1 MKLKTRIKMPK
12 FRLNK
17 DKLQLICVS
26 SLQFTGYIM
35 LQIMDNYTLKDTG
48 ALRQSRVV
56 TNTKTGLSIAYDASY
71 TPYVYHSQRIKNVTT
86 PGTTPFW
93 DDATFSSAEFAQYTE
108 GPLSVDISRRLN
120 NNLDVFIKE

>member
-1 MKLKTRIKMPK
+1 MKLKTRVKMPK

-17 DKLQLICVS
+17 SKLQLICVS
-26 SLQFTGYIM
+26 SLQSTSYIM

-48 ALRQSRVV
+48 ALRQSCVV
-56 TNTKTGLSIAYDASY
+56 NNTKAGLSITYGASY
-71 TPYVYHSQRIKNVTT
+71 TPYVYHSQMIKKVTT

-93 DDATFSSAEFAQYTE
+93 DDATFSSAEFAQYTA
-108 GPLSVDISRRLN
+108 GPLSVDISRRLD